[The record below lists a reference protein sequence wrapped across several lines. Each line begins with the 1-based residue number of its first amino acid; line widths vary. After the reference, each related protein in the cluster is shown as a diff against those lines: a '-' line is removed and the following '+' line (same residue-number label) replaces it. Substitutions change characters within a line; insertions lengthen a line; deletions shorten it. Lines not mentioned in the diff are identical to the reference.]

1 MPSHLSLL
9 RCQAMQLTHIL
20 DGRLKE
26 LAKDAEQE
34 KALKDVATT
43 MAKEK
48 GKVVETAEKRA

>member
-1 MPSHLSLL
+1 
-9 RCQAMQLTHIL
+9 MQLTHIL